1 MGTFDSRSR
10 WETRS
15 EHTNNSNNPQEDVR
29 VIYCNDPQANAASK
43 FKVILPS
50 SFLTSIETIQ
60 LSLLA
65 TLSVQKLLGFF
76 LRFQKMCYLR
86 RL

>member
-1 MGTFDSRSR
+1 MGTFDGRSR

-15 EHTNNSNNPQEDVR
+15 EQTNNINNPQEDVR
-29 VIYCNDPQANAASK
+29 VIHCNDPQANAASK

-65 TLSVQKLLGFF
+65 TSLSLS
-76 LRFQKMCYLR
+76 RNY
-86 RL
+86 

>member
-29 VIYCNDPQANAASK
+29 VIHCNDPQANAASK
-43 FKVILPS
+43 FKVYIA
-50 SFLTSIETIQ
+50 FH
-60 LSLLA
+60 LS
-65 TLSVQKLLGFF
+65 
-76 LRFQKMCYLR
+76 
-86 RL
+86 